1 MPSHSDAEDH
11 AVPSPRPATRH
22 HAEAHDSAAAS
33 NHAWQRRELVIWGAH
48 GGAGTTTLAVW
59 LQPAWDMGAMRPEPD
74 PPYPAAVAQGRAL
87 VAACRN
93 TAWSARQAT
102 KALATVARQGG
113 QVAVLVVVSDGWPE
127 PATATRRFGL
137 LESQVRA
144 VVRVPFIAGLRLA
157 DDPATVPLPRR
168 ALRALA
174 RIQAATGWISPPLD
188 Q

>member
-1 MPSHSDAEDH
+1 MPSQQPATGDDAE
-11 AVPSPRPATRH
+11 ALNPAT
-22 HAEAHDSAAAS
+22 AP
-33 NHAWQRRELVIWGAH
+33 NHGWQRRELVIWGAH

-74 PPYPAAVAQGRAL
+74 PPYPAAVAHGRAL
-87 VAACRN
+87 VVACRN
-93 TAWSARQAT
+93 SAWSARQAT
-102 KALATVARQGG
+102 KALATVTRQGG

-127 PATATRRFGL
+127 PVTATRRFGL

-144 VVRVPFIAGLRLA
+144 VIRIPFIPGLRLA

-174 RIQAATGWISPPLD
+174 QIQAATGRNSSPFD